1 MGIVFSDF
9 YTLLKTIYCCDVM
22 KINNKTAKT
31 LKTSQKDVFEKNLM
45 ALSGESKKVVF
56 HALLSHQDAGL
67 APSTAAAEINTSL
80 YFHL

>member
-9 YTLLKTIYCCDVM
+9 FTLLKTIYCCDVM

-56 HALLSHQDAGL
+56 HALLSHQDARL